1 MLNSNENKKLVI
13 ETGIGEYERYAIKT
27 HFIQVGE
34 SFDEVIEK
42 YVVPHY
48 KEGDIVSV
56 SEKIVALCQ
65 NRIIHRKDMKISFW
79 AKFLSKFASHP
90 DHGIGVGEAIKMQF
104 AIDQVGLL
112 KVLWAAFASAVT
124 KLFGKRGV
132 FYEIVG
138 MEVSGLDGFYDH
150 VWEEYRDIGI
160 LIPENSTGVCD
171 DIKAKYGID
180 MMIVD
185 ANDYGQELLGRGT
198 SLGIEDKYLLEMIKD
213 NPAGQDRELTP
224 IILIRKKA

>member
-1 MLNSNENKKLVI
+1 
-13 ETGIGEYERYAIKT
+13 
-27 HFIQVGE
+27 
-34 SFDEVIEK
+34 
-42 YVVPHY
+42 
-48 KEGDIVSV
+48 
-56 SEKIVALCQ
+56 
-65 NRIIHRKDMKISFW
+65 
-79 AKFLSKFASHP
+79 
-90 DHGIGVGEAIKMQF
+90 MQF

-124 KLFGKRGV
+124 KLFGKKGV

-160 LIPENSTGVCD
+160 MIPENPGKVCD
-171 DIKAKYGID
+171 EMKEKFGID

-185 ANDYGQELLGRGT
+185 ANDYGQELLGKA
-198 SLGIEDKYLLEMIKD
+198 SSIEIEDKHLLEMIKD
-213 NPAGQDRELTP
+213 NPAGQGRECTP